1 MTVPHSSADLSEL
14 IAWKQQISTYSG
26 LVATRQQNTQ
36 GNSALAE
43 AAIIPRPDSKTTT
56 STSAAARAKANE
68 PYVADMQSEHPGD
81 GVKWFPK
88 LDVIDP
94 VRGREALATPAF
106 RTTNNKC
113 LTTKQVAT
121 TLRHLCGLAQ

>member
-1 MTVPHSSADLSEL
+1 M
-14 IAWKQQISTYSG
+14 
-26 LVATRQQNTQ
+26 
-36 GNSALAE
+36 AE

-88 LDVIDP
+88 LDVVDP
-94 VRGREALATPAF
+94 VRGGSHDTAS
-106 RTTNNKC
+106 
-113 LTTKQVAT
+113 VAAPG
-121 TLRHLCGLAQ
+121 RAIAGCARAAAARSARAAVKRVVR